1 MTTYSVLSF
10 EFFINGGPVLKGD
23 NYGFRDSAILTFL
36 YTAISL
42 EPLNL
47 FLYTWRLLETLER
60 DANIICLKRF
70 YRIIATTAVC
80 LLPIGFYAIVA
91 ADAIEEGLNKDY
103 NS

>member
-1 MTTYSVLSF
+1 MTIYSILSF

-47 FLYTWRLLETLER
+47 FLYTWRFLEILEK
-60 DANIICLKRF
+60 DANSIYLKRF
-70 YRIIATTAVC
+70 YRIFATATIC
-80 LLPIGFYAIVA
+80 LLPIGFNAIVI
-91 ADAIEEGLNKDY
+91 ADAIEEGLNKY
-103 NS
+103 YS